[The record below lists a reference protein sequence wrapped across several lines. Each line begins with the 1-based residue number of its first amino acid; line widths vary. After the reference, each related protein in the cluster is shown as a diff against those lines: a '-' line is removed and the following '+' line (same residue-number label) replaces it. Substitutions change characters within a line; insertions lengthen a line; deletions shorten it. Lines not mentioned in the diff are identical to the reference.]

1 MVESATDSRRL
12 QLEKAKS
19 EARFFGIVSA
29 ILLGVIFVIPAK
41 IVKAFALLGIAVTA
55 WQFLFHGSTVI
66 SMTLEG
72 QSRRR
77 FQVFVSAVVPIM
89 LSLYFIK
96 DAPSLTLQMVFGH
109 MFSAWYLIPVGL
121 IGYVSWAAA
130 SQLNKEHPFRGFLI
144 ACAVIFVIC
153 FLGHNGIHIEYDDYT
168 ESSSMNIDKESA
180 KRAVETGRYFGQF
193 LVYVT
198 TSYVAMLMK
207 MRRRRTPKK
216 PIQPTR

>member
-1 MVESATDSRRL
+1 MVESAKDSRGLSLKR
-12 QLEKAKS
+12 AKS

-41 IVKAFALLGIAVTA
+41 IVKAFALLGIAVTG

-72 QSRRR
+72 ESRRR
-77 FQVFVSAVVPIM
+77 FQVFVSAVVPIL
-89 LSLYFIK
+89 LSLYLIK
-96 DAPSLTLQMVFGH
+96 DAPSLTLQGLFGH
-109 MFSAWYLIPVGL
+109 MLSAWYLIPVGL

-130 SQLNKEHPFRGFLI
+130 DQLNGEHPFRGFLI

-153 FLGHNGIHIEYDDYT
+153 FMGHSGIYSEYDDYT
-168 ESSSMNIDKESA
+168 ESSSMYIDKEAA

-193 LVYVT
+193 LVYVA

-207 MRRRRTPKK
+207 MRRRRTPNK
-216 PIQPTR
+216 PIQPTG